1 MRDYGK
7 VSPQFWIGRSGKA
20 MRGNPAVQVL
30 ALYLMTSPHANMIG
44 VFHCP
49 IAYMALETG
58 LSFEGTSKA
67 LQSLIEADF
76 CTFDEADEYVF
87 VHSFALHQVGESL
100 SPADKRCKGVENE
113 LAKVPKNQC
122 WQAFRARYAE
132 PFNLPDMGQ
141 KASPKEAPSMAL
153 ASQKQKQ
160 KQKQNSSPSEDGVVD
175 RFATFWKAY
184 PRNVAKDDARKAFD
198 KRKPD
203 AEMLAMMLAAIE
215 VQSKSDAWAKDG
227 GQFIPYPGTWLR
239 GGRWQDGDGQGQP
252 TTGSTVGVFV

>member
-1 MRDYGK
+1 MRYYGK

-44 VFHCP
+44 VYHCP
-49 IAYMALETG
+49 IAYMAHETG
-58 LSFEGTSKA
+58 LPIGGASMA
-67 LQSLIEADF
+67 LQCLIDADF
-76 CTFDEADEYVF
+76 CTFDAADEYVF

-122 WQAFRARYAE
+122 WQAFLARYAE
-132 PFNLPDMGQ
+132 QFNLLEIGQ

-153 ASQKQKQ
+153 ASQEQEKK
-160 KQKQNSSPSEDGVVD
+160 KKNSSPSEDGVVD

-184 PRNVAKDDARKAFD
+184 PRKVAKDDARKAFD

-203 AEMLAMMLAAIE
+203 AVMLDKMLAAIE
-215 VQSKSDAWAKDG
+215 AQSKSDAWTKDG
-227 GQFIPYPGTWLR
+227 GQFIPYPSTWLN